1 MGKKDITD
9 VLQRNVAIMAGHTA
23 KEDSMMPA
31 TGAPLPSV
39 EEVKRIVQLV
49 KVIIFTDY
57 FHKRQANER
66 MRSYI
71 IGVNMEELYELL
83 RRQIACGLQ
92 FCTECGCDAEK
103 QADELALR
111 FIDELP
117 EIKRLLYTDVEAM
130 FDNDPAAQTYGE
142 VIFSYP
148 VVNTMTH
155 YRIAHVLHQMEIPI
169 LPRIITEQAHS
180 KTGIDIHPGA
190 SIGEYFAIDHGTGVV
205 IGETCIIGNHVTLY
219 QGVTLG
225 RIITEQAHSK
235 TGIDIHPGAKIGEYF
250 AIDHGTGVVIGETC
264 IIGNHVT
271 LYQGVT
277 LGAKSFK
284 YDANGNMLNVPRH
297 PIIEDYVTIYSNA
310 SILGRITI
318 GHHSIIGGN
327 IWVVNNV
334 PPHSRIQQSKA
345 VDLSFQG
352 GLGI

>member
-1 MGKKDITD
+1 MGKKNINDI
-9 VLQRNVAIMAGHTA
+9 LQRNVAILAGHTP

-39 EEVKRIVQLV
+39 DEVKRIVQLV
-49 KVIIFTDY
+49 KTIIFTDY

-83 RRQIACGLQ
+83 QRQIACGLQ
-92 FCTECGCDAEK
+92 FCTECRGNAEESAK
-103 QADELALR
+103 DLALR

-148 VVNTMTH
+148 VLNAMTH
-155 YRIAHVLHQMEIPI
+155 YRIAHVLHGMEIPI

-190 SIGEYFAIDHGTGVV
+190 TIGEYFAIDHGTGVV
-205 IGETCIIGNHVTLY
+205 IGETCIIG
-219 QGVTLG
+219 
-225 RIITEQAHSK
+225 
-235 TGIDIHPGAKIGEYF
+235 D
-250 AIDHGTGVVIGETC
+250 
-264 IIGNHVT
+264 HVT

-284 YDANGNMLNVPRH
+284 YDENGNMLNVPRH
-297 PIIEDYVTIYSNA
+297 PIIEDHVTVYSNA

-327 IWVVNNV
+327 IWVTNDV

-345 VDLSFQG
+345 VDLSVQG

>member
-9 VLQRNVAIMAGHTA
+9 ILQRNVAIMAGHTA

-39 EEVKRIVQLV
+39 DEVKRIVQLV

-117 EIKRLLYTDVEAM
+117 EIKRLLYTDVQAM

-169 LPRIITEQAHS
+169 LP
-180 KTGIDIHPGA
+180 
-190 SIGEYFAIDHGTGVV
+190 
-205 IGETCIIGNHVTLY
+205 
-219 QGVTLG
+219 

-334 PPHSRIQQSKA
+334 SPHSRIQQSKA

>member
-190 SIGEYFAIDHGTGVV
+190 
-205 IGETCIIGNHVTLY
+205 
-219 QGVTLG
+219 
-225 RIITEQAHSK
+225 
-235 TGIDIHPGAKIGEYF
+235 KIGEYF

-310 SILGRITI
+310 SILGRITL
-318 GHHSIIGGN
+318 GHRSVIGGN
-327 IWVVNNV
+327 IWVVNDV
-334 PPHSRIQQSKA
+334 MPYSRIQQSKA

>member
-9 VLQRNVAIMAGHTA
+9 ILQRNVAIMAGHTA

-103 QADELALR
+103 QGDELALR

-117 EIKRLLYTDVEAM
+117 EIKRLLYTDVQAM

-169 LPRIITEQAHS
+169 LP
-180 KTGIDIHPGA
+180 
-190 SIGEYFAIDHGTGVV
+190 
-205 IGETCIIGNHVTLY
+205 
-219 QGVTLG
+219 

-297 PIIEDYVTIYSNA
+297 PIIEDYVTVYSNA